1 MSKKKHLQKSNL
13 KSQAFRISLYIRVST
28 EEQAENPE
36 GSIKNQEMRLREY
49 VKLKNM
55 MEPFGEIVSVYSD
68 PGVSAKDMNRPSFQK
83 MLQAIERREIDL
95 VLVTELSRFSRSTK
109 DFAILQEFLEN
120 NDCKFMSIRE
130 NFDTSGA
137 AGSMVLNLMASI
149 AEFERRQTAERIS
162 HSFLARAK
170 RGLYNG
176 GSLPLGYK
184 VDTSRPGVLIPVPEE
199 VELVKLFFKTFLKE
213 QTLAQTAKVL
223 NEKGIKIPRQ
233 VRGSGSVRSKE
244 IRFDSIYRLL
254 KNKAYIGVRVFQSK
268 NGLEEVPATWEPIID
283 EVTFQR
289 VQKILE
295 ANCSRRKT
303 HKNKFPFTLTGIIEC
318 KECGEKMSGASATGG
333 TGKRVGYY
341 EHVATRKKESTI
353 NYKLLDHKPRRIPA
367 LKLEPFVW
375 EEVKNFVFND
385 EFSSNLLARAK
396 AMQGINEREIKLKE
410 FEQKSKSLDRQISL
424 LAERIANLP
433 EAINPEPLI
442 NKLGELQEEQKKIQ
456 KEQKYFEAK
465 SNDKGNV
472 ISFESLELFR
482 LGLKDLIL
490 KAEHDLDLRSKIMK
504 LIVHKIEILTDG
516 FEIHFRVGE
525 NHYTTALEEN
535 SSNASFFVSFSDG
548 AGKKNPKNKKAP
560 EVLGSGALKSNLKG
574 AQDFLHFH
582 AIARSTRL
590 TNGGPFGCLI

>member
-13 KSQAFRISLYIRVST
+13 KTKGFRISLYIRVST

-55 MEPFGEIVSVYSD
+55 MEPFGEVVSVYSD
-68 PGVSAKDMNRPSFQK
+68 PGVSAKNMNRPSFQK

-184 VDTSRPGVLIPVPEE
+184 VDPSRPGVLIPIPEE

-254 KNKAYIGVRVFQSK
+254 KNKAYIGMRVFQSK
-268 NGLEEVPATWEPIID
+268 SGLEEVPATWEPIID
-283 EVTFQR
+283 EVTFNR

-353 NYKLLDHKPRRIPA
+353 NYKLLTHKPRRIPA
-367 LKLEPFVW
+367 LKIEPLVW
-375 EEVKNFVFND
+375 EEVKSFVLND
-385 EFSSNLLARAK
+385 EFSRNLLVRAK
-396 AMQGINEREIKLKE
+396 AMQGVNEREIKLKE

-424 LAERIANLP
+424 LAERIAAIP
-433 EAINPEPLI
+433 ETINPEPLI
-442 NKLGELQEEQKKIQ
+442 NKLGELQEEQKKIL

-590 TNGGPFGCLI
+590 TNGGQRGN